1 MLDKLQVLE
10 DKYMDLTEKISDME
24 VINDQKVWQKYM
36 KEHADLEP
44 IVNKYR
50 EYRNVLNN
58 LRESKSILEEE
69 SDEELRELA
78 KMEISELEGQV
89 EPLEAELKILLF
101 QKTLTMKRT
110 L

>member
-50 EYRNVLNN
+50 EYRNVLND

-89 EPLEAELKILLF
+89 EPLEAELKILLLQF
-101 QKTLTMKRT
+101 YNRLK
-110 L
+110 

>member
-50 EYRNVLNN
+50 EYRNVLND

-89 EPLEAELKILLF
+89 EPLEAELKILLLP
-101 QKTLTMKRT
+101 KDPNDKRT

>member
-50 EYRNVLNN
+50 EYRNVLND

-69 SDEELRELA
+69 SDEED
-78 KMEISELEGQV
+78 SEFEDESETKV
-89 EPLEAELKILLF
+89 DNDTLK
-101 QKTLTMKRT
+101 TEE
-110 L
+110 

>member
-50 EYRNVLNN
+50 EYRNVLND

-89 EPLEAELKILLF
+89 EPLILDYL
-101 QKTLTMKRT
+101 Q
-110 L
+110 